1 MVPTFFTLLF
11 IFRSLS
17 RDCYDRFIAKLED
30 ACREMGDFNSFF
42 IFVCHKYEDLPS
54 VL

>member
-42 IFVCHKYEDLPS
+42 VFFCHKYEDLPS